1 MMYDVKTKIIPI
13 LTSFEQ
19 DYVNDSYALSLK
31 QAFDNLTKIY
41 NNIDK
46 AANTIANR
54 FTQSADNTNKQR
66 FYNAMERAVGVD
78 VSTVI
83 QSEGLNDILVSST
96 SENVSLIKSIPQEYF
111 KKIESVVYGGTNQGS
126 KAVSMIQQIRQI
138 GNVTVNRARLIARD
152 QTAKLNSTLNQQR
165 QQNLGVTQYI
175 WRTSGDGRVR
185 ETHKD
190 NNGKVF
196 NWDKPPKDTGHPG
209 HDINCRCVAEPIIE
223 L

>member
-1 MMYDVKTKIIPI
+1 M
-13 LTSFEQ
+13 
-19 DYVNDSYALSLK
+19 
-31 QAFDNLTKIY
+31 
-41 NNIDK
+41 
-46 AANTIANR
+46 
-54 FTQSADNTNKQR
+54 
-66 FYNAMERAVGVD
+66 
-78 VSTVI
+78 
-83 QSEGLNDILVSST
+83 
-96 SENVSLIKSIPQEYF
+96 
-111 KKIESVVYGGTNQGS
+111 GGTNQGS

>member
-111 KKIESVVYGGTNQGS
+111 KKIESVVYGG
-126 KAVSMIQQIRQI
+126 
-138 GNVTVNRARLIARD
+138 
-152 QTAKLNSTLNQQR
+152 
-165 QQNLGVTQYI
+165 Y
-175 WRTSGDGRVR
+175 
-185 ETHKD
+185 
-190 NNGKVF
+190 
-196 NWDKPPKDTGHPG
+196 
-209 HDINCRCVAEPIIE
+209 
-223 L
+223 